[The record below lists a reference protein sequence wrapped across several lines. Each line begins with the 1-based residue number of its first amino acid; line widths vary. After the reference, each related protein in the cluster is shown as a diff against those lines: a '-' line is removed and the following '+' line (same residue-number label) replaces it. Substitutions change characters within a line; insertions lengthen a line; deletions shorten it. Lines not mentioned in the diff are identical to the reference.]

1 MKRTGRKQRE
11 SNFVTVEF
19 EALPENQSFARSVVS
34 AYAASSD
41 PTAAEL
47 TEIKTAVSEAVSNSI
62 IHGYGKTG
70 TGKIVMEMKTIDR
83 DKIYIKITDFGK
95 GIADIKKAREPLFS
109 TEEEQEMS
117 GMGFTVMESFTDKV
131 FVESE
136 QGKGTAVT
144 LIKYLDT
151 YHGI

>member
-1 MKRTGRKQRE
+1 MRNRMK
-11 SNFVTVEF
+11 VEF

>member
-1 MKRTGRKQRE
+1 ME

-19 EALPENQSFARSVVS
+19 EALPENQSYARSVVS

>member
-1 MKRTGRKQRE
+1 ME

-47 TEIKTAVSEAVSNSI
+47 TEIKTAVSEAGSNSI

-117 GMGFTVMESFTDKV
+117 GMGFTVMESFTDRV

>member
-1 MKRTGRKQRE
+1 ME

-19 EALPENQSFARSVVS
+19 EALPENQSFARAVVS
-34 AYAASSD
+34 AYAAASD

-70 TGKIVMEMKTIDR
+70 TGKIVIEMKTIDR
-83 DKIYIKITDFGK
+83 DKIYIRVSDFGK
-95 GIADIKKAREPLFS
+95 GIADIEKAREPMFS

-136 QGKGTAVT
+136 PGKGTAVT

>member
-1 MKRTGRKQRE
+1 ME

-19 EALPENQSFARSVVS
+19 EALQENQSFARSVVS

>member
-1 MKRTGRKQRE
+1 ME

-83 DKIYIKITDFGK
+83 DKIYIKSTDFGK

>member
-1 MKRTGRKQRE
+1 ME

>member
-1 MKRTGRKQRE
+1 ME
-11 SNFVTVEF
+11 SNYITVEF
-19 EALPENQSFARSVVS
+19 EALPENQSFARAVAG
-34 AYAASSD
+34 AYAVPSD

-70 TGKIVMEMKTIDR
+70 TGRIVMEMKTIDR

-117 GMGFTVMESFTDKV
+117 GMGFTVMESFADKV

>member
-1 MKRTGRKQRE
+1 
-11 SNFVTVEF
+11 
-19 EALPENQSFARSVVS
+19 
-34 AYAASSD
+34 
-41 PTAAEL
+41 
-47 TEIKTAVSEAVSNSI
+47 
-62 IHGYGKTG
+62 
-70 TGKIVMEMKTIDR
+70 MEMKTIDR

>member
-1 MKRTGRKQRE
+1 ME

-70 TGKIVMEMKTIDR
+70 TGKIVMEMK
-83 DKIYIKITDFGK
+83 
-95 GIADIKKAREPLFS
+95 LS
-109 TEEEQEMS
+109 
-117 GMGFTVMESFTDKV
+117 
-131 FVESE
+131 
-136 QGKGTAVT
+136 
-144 LIKYLDT
+144 LI
-151 YHGI
+151 HI

>member
-1 MKRTGRKQRE
+1 ME

-62 IHGYGKTG
+62 IHGYVKTG